1 MYVSYD
7 SVGVIVN
14 ESSDANVKKITVKSD
29 GFLQAIC
36 KTAAD
41 KGQPFIRLKINE
53 LIVFEGH
60 AETATYRY
68 LWTPLFPV
76 KAGDVVIYTITN
88 NTSSGERT
96 IRLYGYR

>member
-7 SVGVIVN
+7 SVGVIVD
-14 ESSDANVKKITVKSD
+14 ESSDATEKKITVNQD
-29 GFLQAIC
+29 GFVQAMC
-36 KTAAD
+36 KTGVD
-41 KGQPFIRLKINE
+41 RGQPFIRLQINKAA
-53 LIVFEGH
+53 VFEGQ
-60 AETATYRY
+60 AENAAYRY

-88 NTSSGERT
+88 ETSSGERT